1 MTSVASSTN
10 VLTTRGTQLATDS
23 STLRKLVG
31 DAKTVS
37 ELNER
42 IQSGVQLA
50 GAIISAVDGI
60 FEGLFG
66 FSPVDEWIKKPFS
79 GDWDAMT
86 TTAERWDAL
95 AANLTQ
101 TAAAITEV
109 SNAVGDGTS
118 WSGEASNA
126 FKKDNAALAKAMQ
139 AGVTPCQEGAE
150 GMRKLAQLAEGTF
163 DFIMS
168 TLQEISNLLASVLAD
183 ISIPVIGQFKG
194 AWDTHKVINAVTNLV
209 TTVSN
214 RVKQMLAT
222 ARTFASCLAHFG
234 TAYDQS
240 VSALTQCN
248 LTSGAPLSAS
258 TQNMIKTAEFL
269 TNSSID
275 LSDLSDLASGFGN
288 GLGTMGKAV
297 WDGLTWAG
305 EKVGDGIEWVGNA
318 ALDGGQFVGNGLFDG
333 AQAGQ
338 RALGDATQ
346 WGGNILY
353 DAGQA
358 ALDWNIDRGQD
369 LRRGW
374 NNVTT
379 GTANFVDDRLS
390 DFFDFVGA
398 HGWADNLDQRS
409 AERTAANDAR
419 NEANDRSTDQWQEEN
434 RQKGDER
441 QDRFNM
447 MYDSG
452 QDAIEGFGDSVQEW
466 ANDSLDGAQ
475 GQKHDDADG
484 GSFGGR

>member
-1 MTSVASSTN
+1 MTSVALSTN
-10 VLTTRGTQLATDS
+10 VLTTKGTQLAADS

-37 ELNER
+37 DLNDL

-66 FSPVDEWIKKPFS
+66 FSPIDRWIKKPFS

-101 TAAAITEV
+101 TASAITEV

-118 WSGEASNA
+118 WSGDASNA

-139 AGVTPCQEGAE
+139 AGVTPCREGAE
-150 GMRKLAQLAEGTF
+150 GMRKLAQLAEDTF
-163 DFIMS
+163 NFIMS
-168 TLQEISNLLASVLAD
+168 TLQEIANLLANVLAD

-194 AWDTHKVINAVTNLV
+194 AWDTHKVINAVSNLV
-209 TTVSN
+209 TTVSE
-214 RVKQMLAT
+214 RLEQMLAT
-222 ARTFASCLAHFG
+222 ARTFANCLAHFG

-240 VSALTQCN
+240 VSALSECK
-248 LTSGAPLSAS
+248 LTSGAPLSDS
-258 TQNMIKTAEFL
+258 TQKMIKAAEFL
-269 TNSSID
+269 TNPSID
-275 LSDLSDLASGFGN
+275 FGDLVSGVGN
-288 GLGTMGKAV
+288 GLGTMGKAA

-305 EKVGDGIEWVGNA
+305 EKVGEGLDWVGNTV
-318 ALDGGQFVGNGLFDG
+318 LDGGQFVGNGLFDG
-333 AQAGQ
+333 AQAGR
-338 RALGDATQ
+338 RAVGDAMQ
-346 WGGNILY
+346 WGNNVMY
-353 DAGQA
+353 DAGQS
-358 ALDWNIDRGQD
+358 ALDWSIDRGQD
-369 LRRGW
+369 IRRGL
-374 NNVTT
+374 NNATT

-398 HGWADNLDQRS
+398 HGVADNLEQRS

-419 NEANDRSTDQWQEEN
+419 NEANDRRTDQWQEEN
-434 RQKGDER
+434 LQKSDAR

-447 MYDSG
+447 LYDRG
-452 QDAIEGFGDSVQEW
+452 QDAIEDFGDSVQQH
-466 ANDSLDGAQ
+466 ANDFLDTRQ
-475 GQKHDDADG
+475 GQKHEDDG

>member
-10 VLTTRGTQLATDS
+10 VLTTKGTQLAADS

-37 ELNER
+37 DLNDL

-66 FSPVDEWIKKPFS
+66 FSPIDRWIKKPFS

-101 TAAAITEV
+101 TASAITEV

-118 WSGEASNA
+118 WSGDASNA

-139 AGVTPCQEGAE
+139 AGVTPCREGAE
-150 GMRKLAQLAEGTF
+150 GMRKLAQLAEDTF
-163 DFIMS
+163 NFIMS
-168 TLQEISNLLASVLAD
+168 TLQEIANLLASVLAD

-194 AWDTHKVINAVTNLV
+194 AWDTHKVINAVSNLV
-209 TTVSN
+209 TTVSE
-214 RVKQMLAT
+214 RLEQMLAT
-222 ARTFASCLAHFG
+222 ARTFANCLAHFG

-240 VSALTQCN
+240 VSALSECK
-248 LTSGAPLSAS
+248 LTSGAPLSDS
-258 TQNMIKTAEFL
+258 TQKMIKAAEFL
-269 TNSSID
+269 TNPSID
-275 LSDLSDLASGFGN
+275 FGDLVSGVGN
-288 GLGTMGKAV
+288 GLGTMGKAA

-305 EKVGDGIEWVGNA
+305 EKVGEGLDWVGNTVV
-318 ALDGGQFVGNGLFDG
+318 DGGQFVGNGLFDG
-333 AQAGQ
+333 AQAGR
-338 RALGDATQ
+338 RAVGDAMQ
-346 WGGNILY
+346 WGNNVMY
-353 DAGQA
+353 DAGQS
-358 ALDWNIDRGQD
+358 ALDWGIDRGQD
-369 LRRGW
+369 LRRGL
-374 NNVTT
+374 NNATT

-398 HGWADNLDQRS
+398 HGVADNLDQR
-409 AERTAANDAR
+409 AADRTAANDAR

-434 RQKGDER
+434 RQKGEAR

-447 MYDSG
+447 LYDSG
-452 QDAIEGFGDSVQEW
+452 QDAIEDFGDSVQQR
-466 ANDSLDGAQ
+466 ANDFLDTRQ
-475 GQKHDDADG
+475 GQKHEDDG

>member
-1 MTSVASSTN
+1 MTSVAPSTN
-10 VLTTRGTQLATDS
+10 VLTTRGAQLATNS

-37 ELNER
+37 DLNEL

-66 FSPVDEWIKKPFS
+66 FSPIDEWIKKPFS

-101 TAAAITEV
+101 TAVAITEV

-126 FKKDNAALAKAMQ
+126 FKKDNAALTKAMQ
-139 AGVTPCQEGAE
+139 AGVTPCREGAE
-150 GMRKLAQLAEGTF
+150 GMRKLAQLAEDTF
-163 DFIMS
+163 NFIMS

-194 AWDTHKVINAVTNLV
+194 AWDTHKVIDAVTNLV

-222 ARTFASCLAHFG
+222 ARTFANCLAHFG

-240 VSALTQCN
+240 VSALSQCK

-269 TNSSID
+269 TNPSVD
-275 LSDLSDLASGFGN
+275 LNDLTSGIGN
-288 GLGTMGKAV
+288 GLGTMGKGA

-305 EKVGDGIEWVGNA
+305 EKVGEGVEWVGNTL
-318 ALDGGQFVGNGLFDG
+318 LDGGQFVGNGLFDG

-346 WGGNILY
+346 WGGNMIY
-353 DAGQA
+353 DAGQSV
-358 ALDWNIDRGQD
+358 LDWNIDRGQD

-374 NNVTT
+374 NNATT
-379 GTANFVDDRLS
+379 GAANFVDDRLS
-390 DFFDFVGA
+390 DFFDFVSA
-398 HGWADNLDQRS
+398 HGVADNLDQRS

-419 NEANDRSTDQWQEEN
+419 NEANDRSTDQWQEN
-434 RQKGDER
+434 NQQRWDRG

-447 MYDSG
+447 LYDSG
-452 QDAIEGFGDSVQEW
+452 QDAIEGLGDSVQEW

-475 GQKHDDADG
+475 GQKHEDDGG